1 MQAIRTKF
9 IGPTNYRPDRIKAEC
24 MAGKIT
30 VSWDWALN
38 QEQNHAAAAWAL
50 INKLDWTREGKT
62 RIESGTLADHS
73 YCHVLVYDAK

>member
-38 QEQNHAAAAWAL
+38 RDENHAAAAWAL
-50 INKLDWTREGKT
+50 VKKLGWNATGLK
-62 RIESGTLADHS
+62 SGTLADQS
-73 YCHVLVYDAK
+73 DCHVLVYDAN